1 MDTDLN
7 VKHKTIKL
15 QKKTGENLG
24 NFGYGDAFLDITPDI
39 IHEKKNN

>member
-7 VKHKTIKL
+7 VKHKTPEENL
-15 QKKTGENLG
+15 GENLD

-39 IHEKKNN
+39 IHEKNNW